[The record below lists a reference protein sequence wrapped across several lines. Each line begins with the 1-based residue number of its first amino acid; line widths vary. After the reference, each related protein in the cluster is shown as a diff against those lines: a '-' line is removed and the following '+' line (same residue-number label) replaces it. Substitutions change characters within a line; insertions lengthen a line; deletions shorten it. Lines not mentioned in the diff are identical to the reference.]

1 MTTEG
6 GWKPTLSLDRE
17 SRRAKATKMTKLI
30 EGRRSLGGARL
41 LEIGTGGGIIASLL
55 AERVGGE
62 GEVWSVDVE
71 DMRQETDGYNFK
83 LVEGTELPFED
94 DGFDVVISNHTIE
107 HVGDSE
113 AQLIHLREIGR
124 VLRPGGLAYLSSP
137 SRWAFVE
144 PHFKVPLL
152 SWFPPGA
159 RTRVVRL
166 ARRGQVYDIYPRTRR
181 ELTDLI
187 AQADLR
193 AEEVTLD
200 ALKVM
205 AGTESGRM
213 VKAAAKAPAGLLRAV
228 RGVIPTMVFLL
239 THQGDRQ
246 LAE

>member
-1 MTTEG
+1 MTAEG

-17 SRRAKATKMTKLI
+17 SRRIKARKIIQLI
-30 EGRRSLGGARL
+30 ENHRSLEGARL
-41 LEIGTGGGIIASLL
+41 LEIGTGGGIIAGLL
-55 AERVGGE
+55 AEQAGGE
-62 GEVWSVDVE
+62 GEVWSVDIE
-71 DMRQETDGYNFK
+71 DMRQETEGYNFK

-94 DGFDVVISNHTIE
+94 DGFDIVISNHTIE
-107 HVGDSE
+107 HVGDSD
-113 AQLIHLREIGR
+113 AQLVHLREIAR

-166 ARRGQVYDIYPRTRR
+166 ARRGQVYDINPRTRR

-187 AQADLR
+187 AQAGLH

-200 ALKVM
+200 ALQVM
-205 AGTESGRM
+205 AGTESGVM
-213 VKAAAKAPAGLLRAV
+213 VKAVAKAPTALLRAA
-228 RGVIPTMVFLL
+228 RGAIPTMVFLL
-239 THQGDRQ
+239 THQNQDPPTG
-246 LAE
+246 

>member
-17 SRRAKATKMTKLI
+17 SRRAKATKIMKLI
-30 EGRRSLGGARL
+30 EGRKSLGGARL
-41 LEIGTGGGIIASLL
+41 LEIGTGGGFIAALL
-55 AERVGGE
+55 SEQVGSE
-62 GEVWSVDVE
+62 GEVWSVDIE

-107 HVGDSE
+107 HVGDSD
-113 AQLIHLREIGR
+113 AQLVHLREIAR

-152 SWFPPGA
+152 SWFPPSA

-166 ARRGQVYDIYPRTRR
+166 SRRGNVYDIDPRTRR

-187 AQADLR
+187 ARAGLS

-200 ALKVM
+200 ALQVM
-205 AGTESGRM
+205 AGTESSPM
-213 VKAAAKAPAGLLRAV
+213 VKAVAKVPPALLRTA
-228 RGVIPTMVFLL
+228 RGTIPTMVFLL
-239 THQGDRQ
+239 THEQP
-246 LAE
+246 